1 MICKLLKLGF
11 YIAIV
16 LLIGTTPPIIFAD
29 SNLRPFVQQI
39 FDREGI
45 SIEELKNNPELRKA
59 WLKKLRVRR
68 TEETLEEQRQ
78 ALPESEFYGVIIT
91 NNLFR
96 PLGYR
101 KPKPQRPFKLIATVV
116 YPETGKNCALIQST
130 KDQQLYYV
138 TEGEQFADAEL
149 QRVETRGV
157 TLLYNGKSQELRITS
172 VGFLNNVTRG
182 GRRVQRPPS
191 VTNRERQPLWDEG
204 EFESRFNS
212 DRRRTIEIDMKKV
225 SLKERDEI
233 IRKAEEELRNR
244 PSGSEVEIITYH

>member
-1 MICKLLKLGF
+1 MIGKLLKLGL

-16 LLIGTTPPIIFAD
+16 LLIGTTPSIYAD
-29 SNLRPFVQQI
+29 SNLQPFVQQI

-45 SIEELKNNPELRKA
+45 SIEELKNNPELRKE
-59 WLKKLRVRR
+59 WLKKLQVRR
-68 TEETLEEQRQ
+68 SEETLVEQRQ
-78 ALPESEFYGVIIT
+78 AFPEDDFYGVIIT

-96 PLGYR
+96 SLGYSE
-101 KPKPQRPFKLIATVV
+101 PKPQRPFKLIATIV
-116 YPETGKNCALIQST
+116 YPGTSKNCALIQST

-138 TEGEQFADAEL
+138 REGEQFANAEL
-149 QRVETRGV
+149 QRVETRRV
-157 TLLYNGKSQELRITS
+157 TLLHDGKSQDLRVAS

-182 GRRVQRPPS
+182 GRRIRSPS
-191 VTNRERQPLWDEG
+191 VGTNRQRQPVWDEG
-204 EFESRFNS
+204 EFESRFNPNK
-212 DRRRTIEIDMKKV
+212 RRTIEIDMKKV